1 MSAHLSP
8 KNQPAVLSMQEGFS
22 DPLGASVFDNGVN
35 FAVFSDNAERIEVC
49 VFDDSGKQELHRFDL
64 HGPRHG
70 IFSGRLLNAKAGLV
84 YGLRAHGAYSP
95 QHGHRFNP
103 SKLLLDPYAREI
115 VGKFEWHPEH
125 HGYTLGHAD
134 GPNSFDARDNAALM
148 LKARVPENKAV
159 HKFSP
164 PRHAARDIVLYEVHV
179 KGFSQANPAI
189 PEHLRGTY
197 LALAHPV
204 SVAHFKSLGVTT
216 LSLLPVQYC
225 VDEPALAARG
235 STNYW
240 GYNTLGFFAPDPR
253 WAMRKNDPTAINE
266 EFRQMVR
273 DLHSHGIEVV
283 LDVVYNHTAE
293 GNERGPTLSMRGLDN
308 ASWYRSQRH
317 DASRCED
324 FTGCGNTVNVSHPQV
339 ARFVLDSLRYWVQ
352 EMGVDG
358 FRFDL
363 APVLGRTEHGFDPNA
378 NFFAAL
384 LQDPILARVHLI
396 AEPWDAGPNG
406 YQVGR
411 FPGRFGEWNDKFRD
425 AIRAYWLQANV
436 SRGEFARR
444 FTASSDLFDHAQ
456 RLPSASINFVS
467 VHDGFTLLDTISYS
481 RKNNHANGEE
491 NRDGRDN
498 ELCANFGEEGVTDD
512 IAISAI
518 RKRVRRSMMASL
530 LLAQGTPMICAGDE
544 IGKTQQGNNNAY
556 CQDNEISWLDWQH
569 ADHEFK
575 SFVNKVLTLRRT
587 EALLRFGEWFSHGHQ
602 NKNEPLIHW
611 LRSDGCA
618 MQLHDWHD
626 THHHAF
632 ACHLL
637 ERQSDDAKNAKQG
650 FMALNPTSQAI
661 NFTLP
666 VGDWKILLDTS
677 EELSNDAVFSGQLV
691 LPAHSMLIL
700 RLSNSH

>member
-1 MSAHLSP
+1 MSVRLSSH
-8 KNQPAVLSMQEGFS
+8 NQLADMSMQEGFA
-22 DPLGASVFDNGVN
+22 DPLGATVCDNGVN

-49 VFDDSGKQELHRFDL
+49 VFDNSGKHELHRYDL
-64 HGPRHG
+64 YGPRHG
-70 IFSGRLLNAKAGLV
+70 IFCGRLLGAKAGLV
-84 YGLRAHGAYSP
+84 YGLRAHGAYLP

-115 VGKFEWHPEH
+115 VGKFEWHGEH

-134 GPNSFDARDNAALM
+134 GPNSFDLRDNADVM
-148 LKARVPENKAV
+148 LKARVAENMAEY
-159 HKFSP
+159 KFSP
-164 PRHAARDIVLYEVHV
+164 PRHAARNVVLYEVHV
-179 KGFSQANPAI
+179 KGFSQANSAI
-189 PEHLRGTY
+189 PEAMRGTY
-197 LALAHPV
+197 SGLAHPA
-204 SVAHFKSLGVTT
+204 SIAHFKSLGVTT

-253 WAMRKNDPTAINE
+253 WASQKDDPAAINE

-273 DLHSHGIEVV
+273 DLHSQGIEVV

-308 ASWYRSQRH
+308 ASWYRLQPN
-317 DASRCED
+317 DASCCED
-324 FTGCGNTVNVSHPQV
+324 FSGCGNTVNVAHPQV

-363 APVLGRTEHGFDPNA
+363 APILGRTANGFDSNA

-384 LQDPILARVHLI
+384 MQDPILARVHLI

-467 VHDGFTLLDTISYS
+467 VHDGFTLLDALSYS
-481 RKNNHANGEE
+481 RKNNYANGEE
-491 NRDGRDN
+491 NRDGRNN
-498 ELCANFGEEGVTDD
+498 ELCANFGAEGVTED
-512 IAISAI
+512 IAINAI
-518 RKRVRRSMMASL
+518 RHRVRRSMMASL

-556 CQDNEISWLDWQH
+556 CQDNEISWLDWKN
-569 ADHEFK
+569 ADQAFQ
-575 SFVNKVLTLRRT
+575 SFVCKVLSMRKN
-587 EALLRFGEWFSHGHQ
+587 EALLRFDEWFSHNPL
-602 NKNEPLIHW
+602 NKNNPVIHW
-611 LRSDGCA
+611 LRSDACA

-626 THHHAF
+626 THHRAF

-637 ERQSDDAKNAKQG
+637 EPQFTDAKNVKQG
-650 FMALNPTSQAI
+650 FMALNPTSHAI
-661 NFTLP
+661 NFKLP
-666 VGDWKILLDTS
+666 VGDWKVLLDTS
-677 EELSNDAVFSGQLV
+677 EELPNDAVFSGQTV
-691 LPAHSMLIL
+691 LPAHGMLIL
-700 RLSNSH
+700 RINNSH